1 MKYRSGISIAQT
13 EALTILRGVE
23 LAIYLGIRPFEVELD
38 STSVVDIIRS
48 RLVVLSA
55 VGLFTDSGTVCFV
68 PRTADVVVH
77 GLH

>member
-1 MKYRSGISIAQT
+1 MKYRSGISIAQA

-23 LAIYLGIRPFEVELD
+23 LAIYLCIRPFEVELD

-55 VGLFTDSGTVCFV
+55 VGLFTE
-68 PRTADVVVH
+68 DVIVIITPLVTEDFSF
-77 GLH
+77 LV